1 VKGFNHHHHPT
12 KTIYIHTS
20 LRTKACHH
28 IIKKKRGG
36 LKRFLPAHKNMSQ
49 NSSGNHHV
57 KRNNSK
63 LGGATN
69 NNSKM
74 EYEDPFEFWNQNE
87 KYFSID
93 SNSAS
98 ELSDLAAKLIEENS
112 LGYQSFSN
120 VKFPSIL

>member
-1 VKGFNHHHHPT
+1 
-12 KTIYIHTS
+12 
-20 LRTKACHH
+20 
-28 IIKKKRGG
+28 
-36 LKRFLPAHKNMSQ
+36 MSQ

-57 KRNNSK
+57 KRNNNSK

-98 ELSDLAAKLIEENS
+98 ELSDLAVKLIEENS